1 MNIRGYICTCL
12 ALFFIFDFIRLLKYQ
27 ILQFHAFFFIL
38 PPQGPGRT
46 TPTAMSTSKTAF
58 DMIAAERAP
67 SDASAPA
74 RHPAAEQAA
83 SAETG
88 HPAAAETA
96 PDFETYT
103 AVVQALMSCQERI
116 NNYRRMITELTEVLE
131 KLESLNGYY
140 LSCIIARETR
150 QTKE

>member
-1 MNIRGYICTCL
+1 MGVSDNGLT
-12 ALFFIFDFIRLLKYQ
+12 LFSSFSRRRDRAGQ
-27 ILQFHAFFFIL
+27 HL
-38 PPQGPGRT
+38 PQCPPPKPPLTQ
-46 TPTAMSTSKTAF
+46 S
-58 DMIAAERAP
+58 AAERAP

>member
-1 MNIRGYICTCL
+1 
-12 ALFFIFDFIRLLKYQ
+12 
-27 ILQFHAFFFIL
+27 
-38 PPQGPGRT
+38 
-46 TPTAMSTSKTAF
+46 MSTSKTAF

-74 RHPAAEQAA
+74 RHPAAA

-150 QTKE
+150 QANE

>member
-1 MNIRGYICTCL
+1 
-12 ALFFIFDFIRLLKYQ
+12 
-27 ILQFHAFFFIL
+27 
-38 PPQGPGRT
+38 
-46 TPTAMSTSKTAF
+46 MSTSKTAF
-58 DMIAAERAP
+58 DMIAAERSP

-83 SAETG
+83 S
-88 HPAAAETA
+88 AETA

-150 QTKE
+150 QANE

>member
-1 MNIRGYICTCL
+1 
-12 ALFFIFDFIRLLKYQ
+12 
-27 ILQFHAFFFIL
+27 
-38 PPQGPGRT
+38 
-46 TPTAMSTSKTAF
+46 MSTSNTAS
-58 DMIAAERAP
+58 DTIAAERAP
-67 SDASAPA
+67 ADASAPA

-83 SAETG
+83 SSATG
-88 HPAAAETA
+88 HPEPTETA

>member
-1 MNIRGYICTCL
+1 
-12 ALFFIFDFIRLLKYQ
+12 
-27 ILQFHAFFFIL
+27 
-38 PPQGPGRT
+38 
-46 TPTAMSTSKTAF
+46 MSTSKTAF
-58 DMIAAERAP
+58 DTIAAERAP

-74 RHPAAEQAA
+74 RHPAAEQAASAETGHPAAAEQAA

>member
-1 MNIRGYICTCL
+1 
-12 ALFFIFDFIRLLKYQ
+12 
-27 ILQFHAFFFIL
+27 
-38 PPQGPGRT
+38 
-46 TPTAMSTSKTAF
+46 MSTSKTAF
-58 DMIAAERAP
+58 DMIAAERSS

-83 SAETG
+83 SAETGHPAAAETG

-150 QTKE
+150 QANE

>member
-1 MNIRGYICTCL
+1 
-12 ALFFIFDFIRLLKYQ
+12 
-27 ILQFHAFFFIL
+27 
-38 PPQGPGRT
+38 
-46 TPTAMSTSKTAF
+46 MSTSKTAF
-58 DMIAAERAP
+58 DTIAAERAP

-83 SAETG
+83 SAETGHPAAAETG

>member
-1 MNIRGYICTCL
+1 
-12 ALFFIFDFIRLLKYQ
+12 
-27 ILQFHAFFFIL
+27 
-38 PPQGPGRT
+38 
-46 TPTAMSTSKTAF
+46 MSTSKTAF

-103 AVVQALMSCQERI
+103 AVVPALMSCQERI

-150 QTKE
+150 QANE

>member
-1 MNIRGYICTCL
+1 MGVSDNGLTL
-12 ALFFIFDFIRLLKYQ
+12 
-27 ILQFHAFFFIL
+27 FFFIL

>member
-1 MNIRGYICTCL
+1 M
-12 ALFFIFDFIRLLKYQ
+12 
-27 ILQFHAFFFIL
+27 
-38 PPQGPGRT
+38 P
-46 TPTAMSTSKTAF
+46 SSKTAF
-58 DMIAAERAP
+58 ETIAAERTQSGAGAP
-67 SDASAPA
+67 SL
-74 RHPAAEQAA
+74 HPAAEQAA
-83 SAETG
+83 LPATE
-88 HPAAAETA
+88 HPATAETA

-150 QTKE
+150 QAKE

>member
-1 MNIRGYICTCL
+1 
-12 ALFFIFDFIRLLKYQ
+12 
-27 ILQFHAFFFIL
+27 
-38 PPQGPGRT
+38 
-46 TPTAMSTSKTAF
+46 MSTSKTAF

-88 HPAAAETA
+88 HPAAAETGHPAAAETA

-116 NNYRRMITELTEVLE
+116 NNYRRMISELTEVLE

>member
-1 MNIRGYICTCL
+1 
-12 ALFFIFDFIRLLKYQ
+12 
-27 ILQFHAFFFIL
+27 
-38 PPQGPGRT
+38 
-46 TPTAMSTSKTAF
+46 MSTSKTAF

-140 LSCIIARETR
+140 L
-150 QTKE
+150 

>member
-1 MNIRGYICTCL
+1 
-12 ALFFIFDFIRLLKYQ
+12 
-27 ILQFHAFFFIL
+27 
-38 PPQGPGRT
+38 
-46 TPTAMSTSKTAF
+46 MSTSKTAF

-74 RHPAAEQAA
+74 RHP
-83 SAETG
+83 
-88 HPAAAETA
+88 AAETA

-140 LSCIIARETR
+140 LSCIIARETC
-150 QTKE
+150 QAKE

>member
-1 MNIRGYICTCL
+1 MTTVSR
-12 ALFFIFDFIRLLKYQ
+12 FFL
-27 ILQFHAFFFIL
+27 HSPAAGT
-38 PPQGPGRT
+38 GPDNT
-46 TPTAMSTSKTAF
+46 Y
-58 DMIAAERAP
+58 
-67 SDASAPA
+67 ASAPA

-150 QTKE
+150 QAKE

>member
-1 MNIRGYICTCL
+1 
-12 ALFFIFDFIRLLKYQ
+12 
-27 ILQFHAFFFIL
+27 
-38 PPQGPGRT
+38 
-46 TPTAMSTSKTAF
+46 MSTSKTAF
-58 DMIAAERAP
+58 DMIAAEHAP

-83 SAETG
+83 SAETGHPAAAETG